1 MALKSEIAFPTPQ
14 ARAGAIFAH
23 CALAV
28 VTGLAYSILC
38 LAVARRG
45 GVIPGLARG
54 TRRGARVP
62 ISSPLALS
70 GAQLTIL
77 ECKPHPSPRLAL
89 YVVAWPALVVV
100 CFLTTCA

>member
-1 MALKSEIAFPTPQ
+1 MVLNSKIVCPAPQ

-23 CALAV
+23 CALEVSA
-28 VTGLAYSILC
+28 GLAYRIRC
-38 LAVARRG
+38 LAVAGRVS
-45 GVIPGLARG
+45 VIPDLARG

-77 ECKPHPSPRLAL
+77 EC
-89 YVVAWPALVVV
+89 
-100 CFLTTCA
+100 